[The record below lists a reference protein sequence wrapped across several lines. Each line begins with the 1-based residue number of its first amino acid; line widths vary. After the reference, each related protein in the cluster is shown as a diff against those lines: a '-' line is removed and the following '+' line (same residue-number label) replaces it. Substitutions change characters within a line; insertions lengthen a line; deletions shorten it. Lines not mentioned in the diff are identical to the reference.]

1 MKKNNICFSVIF
13 RVAGSICI
21 LIAAA
26 LLYVYMFLVE
36 SPSLSMIFLLIAI
49 LASGILLLTLG
60 RLKDNKEK
68 NIYKKL
74 IMSSKNK
81 KLCMSAKFKIAG
93 YTCVLFSI
101 IFYFVCLFFNWN
113 SIPFI
118 SVFAIAIIVF
128 GILFLILG
136 YNWKKTKMNI

>member
-49 LASGILLLTLG
+49 LASGILLLILG

-68 NIYKKL
+68 NIYKKNKL
-74 IMSSKNK
+74 ITSPKNK
-81 KLCMSAKFKIAG
+81 KLCMSATAMWMCAPP
-93 YTCVLFSI
+93 TMPE
-101 IFYFVCLFFNWN
+101 WN
-113 SIPFI
+113 AA
-118 SVFAIAIIVF
+118 VRCGAFAE
-128 GILFLILG
+128 
-136 YNWKKTKMNI
+136 KRS